1 MNKSSKKTKQ
11 RYSYYSRTQ
20 EKLMSNL
27 YQEAIADA
35 RALREMAE
43 RNAKNKIIEAIT
55 PKIRNMIE
63 RQIMMEAEGEAE
75 EEVPN
80 LDLDAL
86 PDDSA
91 MDPMM
96 PSPTMP
102 SPVQGSATPDPDEE
116 VTHTVTTKT
125 ASGTEVKINVRVDKH
140 GEASTSAESE
150 EAPGDDVEERC
161 LFLLAVVGLPFAGD
175 GDAEADGGFAVGD
188 EPEFWVAGD
197 VAGDGGAHYMSPLVG
212 L

>member
-63 RQIMMEAEGEAE
+63 RQIMMEAEGETE

-86 PDDSA
+86 PD
-91 MDPMM
+91 P
-96 PSPTMP
+96 
-102 SPVQGSATPDPDEE
+102 
-116 VTHTVTTKT
+116 
-125 ASGTEVKINVRVDKH
+125 VRVEDVDLDDAL
-140 GEASTSAESE
+140 GNDLDVDIEALAASVGASTA
-150 EAPGDDVEERC
+150 AVDIVLDDVDDMANARG
-161 LFLLAVVGLPFAGD
+161 AV
-175 GDAEADGGFAVGD
+175 AE
-188 EPEFWVAGD
+188 
-197 VAGDGGAHYMSPLVG
+197 
-212 L
+212 

>member
-1 MNKSSKKTKQ
+1 
-11 RYSYYSRTQ
+11 
-20 EKLMSNL
+20 MSNL

-125 ASGTEVKINVRVDKH
+125 ASGTEVK
-140 GEASTSAESE
+140 
-150 EAPGDDVEERC
+150 
-161 LFLLAVVGLPFAGD
+161 
-175 GDAEADGGFAVGD
+175 
-188 EPEFWVAGD
+188 
-197 VAGDGGAHYMSPLVG
+197 MSK
-212 L
+212 